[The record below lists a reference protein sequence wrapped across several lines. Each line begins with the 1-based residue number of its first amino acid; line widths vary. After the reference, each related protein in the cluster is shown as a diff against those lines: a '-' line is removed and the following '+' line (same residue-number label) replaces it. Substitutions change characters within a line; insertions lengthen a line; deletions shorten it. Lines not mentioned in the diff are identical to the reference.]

1 MSISST
7 IVDVDP
13 SFSYVVYTPG
23 DPVSGIATVETAVY
37 SAGYEGRWR
46 LTRLEVKPEPDLLDR
61 IKARAY
67 AVVGSET
74 EETFEGTS
82 LMLGTC
88 AGKVR
93 ALREVQGAASGP
105 GTTHLDVFYR
115 DLWRRTLN
123 LRVHPMPHIWY
134 YWDYLPPSSPG
145 AFYSSTLPGRL
156 ALDGAND
163 APADGTPPT
172 WSRVSL
178 PDGTLVFYRKELTS
192 FPARDPICTTGS
204 GVSFYWR
211 DDDRFDD
218 LLGDDTSAYGNHG
231 LHIECTA
238 DTNVDAYS
246 SLMTHYP
253 LPPQQNYAPVGDLYA
268 VREET
273 PLMINVESQTRAAT
287 TGARLIGVERADGG
301 RITLTWTDVLGE
313 DAYEIYRGILQAS
326 FIYNHDTPVACDLP
340 ADTTTWTSPDDQES
354 GQPPYYSLIVPR
366 TGATRDFGTHSS
378 GAPRPPSSTLCP

>member
-1 MSISST
+1 MYELTYDWLGVEDDLLDADDEITLMARDAGDRAPDTTVWVPGADDVCIELHIDDPLGSGSGNVYLFISST

-37 SAGYEGRWR
+37 SAGYEGR
-46 LTRLEVKPEPDLLDR
+46 
-61 IKARAY
+61 
-67 AVVGSET
+67 
-74 EETFEGTS
+74 
-82 LMLGTC
+82 
-88 AGKVR
+88 
-93 ALREVQGAASGP
+93 
-105 GTTHLDVFYR
+105 
-115 DLWRRTLN
+115 WRRTLN

-172 WSRVSL
+172 RSQVIL

-192 FPARDPICTTGS
+192 FPARDPTCTTGS

-218 LLGDDTSAYGNHG
+218 LSGDDTSAYGNHG

-253 LPPQQNYAPVGDLYA
+253 LPPQQNYAPVGALYA

-273 PLMINVESQTRAAT
+273 PLMINVESQIRAAA

-301 RITLTWTDVLGE
+301 RITLTWADVLGE
-313 DAYEIYRGILQAS
+313 DVYEIYRGILQAS

-340 ADTTTWTSPDDQES
+340 ADTTTRTSPDDQES

-366 TGATRDFGTHSS
+366 TGATRNFGTHSS